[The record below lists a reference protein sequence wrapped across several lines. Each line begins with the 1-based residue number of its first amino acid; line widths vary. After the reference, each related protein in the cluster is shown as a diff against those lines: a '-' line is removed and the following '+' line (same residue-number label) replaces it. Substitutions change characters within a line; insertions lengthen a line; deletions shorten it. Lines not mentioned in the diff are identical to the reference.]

1 VRRACAGVDAVL
13 HAAAHV
19 HIGWTQEDLHRAINI
34 EGTRNIARG
43 ARAAG
48 ARLVYVSSINGL
60 GLGRLESPADE
71 ESALPGVVACP
82 YVTSKREAERVVLDE
97 VSRGLEGMIVNPSL
111 MFGPWDWKPS
121 SGRMMLQVAKGMPLA
136 PRGAANFC
144 DVRDVAA
151 GCIAAARIGKP
162 GRNYV
167 LGAYNMTYFEF
178 WQRIA
183 RIVGAKPPRFRMGP
197 IIQYGGAIGGDL
209 WTKISRREGEVNS
222 AMLGLSAQSHCFSS
236 DRAKRELGYVVRPLD
251 ESLTDAW
258 NWFVE
263 HGYVKRRSKTG

>member
-48 ARLVYVSSINGL
+48 ARLVYVSSINAL
-60 GLGRLESPADE
+60 GLGKLESPADE

-82 YVTSKREAERVVLDE
+82 YVTSKREAERVLLDE
-97 VSRGLEGMIVNPSL
+97 VANGLEGMIVNPSL

-121 SGRMMLQVAKGMPLA
+121 SGRMMLEVAKGALVG

-144 DVRDVAA
+144 DVRDVAS

-167 LGAYNMTYFEF
+167 LGAYNSTYFDF

-183 RIVGAKPPRFRMGP
+183 RIVGARPPRVRVGP
-197 IIQYGGAIGGDL
+197 FIAYCGGIGGDL
-209 WTKISRREGEVNS
+209 WARVSNREPAINS
-222 AMLGLSAQSHCFSS
+222 AMIGLSAQSHCFSS

-251 ESLTDAW
+251 ETLADAW
-258 NWFVE
+258 AWFVQ
-263 HGYVKRRSKTG
+263 HGYVKPRLKSD